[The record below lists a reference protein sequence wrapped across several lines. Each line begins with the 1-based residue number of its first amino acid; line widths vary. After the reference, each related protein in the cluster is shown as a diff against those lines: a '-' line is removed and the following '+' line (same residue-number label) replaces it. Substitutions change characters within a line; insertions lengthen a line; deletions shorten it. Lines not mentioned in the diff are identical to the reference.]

1 MARITTK
8 IAVGRDLVAACRAEI
23 EKVIPADTHPL
34 ARAGRLSDSA
44 VCEIAMGQAIKLNSG
59 VYEEALAVSMYQ
71 RVNRTIAEQ
80 VAQGIARV
88 VEGAEVRYD
97 SEGWPEVVARIAGE
111 PTYAISMQREYLKPA
126 GRVMN

>member
-44 VCEIAMGQAIKLNSG
+44 VCEIAMGQSIKLNTG
-59 VYEEALAVSMYQ
+59 LYEEALAVSMYQ

-80 VAQGIARV
+80 VAQGIAAV
-88 VEGAEVRYD
+88 VEGAEVRYSSD
-97 SEGWPEVVARIAGE
+97 GWPEVVAHISGE
-111 PTYAISMQREYLKPA
+111 THLRNPDAA
-126 GRVMN
+126 